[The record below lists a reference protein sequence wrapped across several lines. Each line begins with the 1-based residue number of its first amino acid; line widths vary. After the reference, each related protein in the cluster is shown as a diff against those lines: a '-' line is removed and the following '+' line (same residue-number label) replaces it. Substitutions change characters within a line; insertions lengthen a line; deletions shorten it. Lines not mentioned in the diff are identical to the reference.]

1 MLVLNK
7 QAALDR
13 MIALAE
19 LQSESVPE
27 PYTLRPVKS
36 LLGPPPAWEAAPP
49 PRDAPIPAPLPAPVP
64 IPAPAPV
71 LAAAPGLRRRRA
83 RLAAVRRLAMG

>member
-13 MIALAE
+13 MITLAE
-19 LQSESVPE
+19 RQSESVPE
-27 PYTLRPVKS
+27 PFTLRPVRS

-49 PRDAPIPAPLPAPVP
+49 PREAPVPVPLRVLVPAPVP
-64 IPAPAPV
+64 S
-71 LAAAPGLRRRRA
+71 LRRRRA
-83 RLAAVRRLAMG
+83 RLAAVRRLAIG